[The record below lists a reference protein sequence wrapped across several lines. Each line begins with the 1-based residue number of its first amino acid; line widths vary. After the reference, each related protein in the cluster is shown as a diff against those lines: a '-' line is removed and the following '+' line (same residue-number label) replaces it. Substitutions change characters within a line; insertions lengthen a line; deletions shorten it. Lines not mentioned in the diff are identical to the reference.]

1 MQHFPV
7 LSHTAGILPQPP
19 RLFPGNGIFSISII
33 IQDPLKI
40 NSDSYFYAY
49 NYFSEKTGNYAAF
62 EIFRLIFFLPSR
74 IIILYHKRKGG
85 VRMRIRKKA
94 LGDKNLIGA
103 RIEAAR
109 RTRGMKQKELLA
121 QLQVR
126 GVDLN
131 ASALSKLEGQL
142 RIVTDVELLAF
153 AEILDVDV
161 MWLLTGEE

>member
-1 MQHFPV
+1 M
-7 LSHTAGILPQPP
+7 
-19 RLFPGNGIFSISII
+19 
-33 IQDPLKI
+33 
-40 NSDSYFYAY
+40 
-49 NYFSEKTGNYAAF
+49 
-62 EIFRLIFFLPSR
+62 
-74 IIILYHKRKGG
+74 YHKRKGG

-142 RIVTDVELLAF
+142 RIVTDVELLTF

-161 MWLLTGEE
+161 MWLLTGKE